1 MLVEFFYVTYDYL
14 FIVSYYIR
22 FLFVFVF
29 AYRGYSDLD
38 IMFGDLERW
47 ITPDE
52 LTEFDIVTYGFGDQH
67 RVCEFMLCFVVSC
80 RAVLYLVMLCHVM
93 SCRVVSCRV
102 MPSSVKNIN

>member
-1 MLVEFFYVTYDYL
+1 MLVGFFKFYL
-14 FIVSYYIR
+14 RLSFYRILLLV
-22 FLFVFVF
+22 FFVF

-67 RVCEFMLCFVVSC
+67 RVCKFMLCFVVSC
-80 RAVLYLVMLCHVM
+80 RAVLCHVV
-93 SCRVVSCRV
+93 SCRVVSCHTL
-102 MPSSVKNIN
+102 